1 MVAPKNRPV
10 VWSKTRVDDANL
22 AKIRFPN
29 IIFSASKVFD
39 NFIFRCKTR
48 IFFKFATRT
57 KTRSAMV
64 WSKSATRGDIASL
77 HMQNKYVHPT
87 AADLRHLQQ
96 NGRFWH
102 GPVPSLARLRT
113 GLQGEPPSIAD
124 QNFVYLASLAGD
136 QFLQTMNF
144 MSLVVQVHI
153 GVHDKVKDI
162 WNRHN

>member
-77 HMQNKYVHPT
+77 HMQNKYV
-87 AADLRHLQQ
+87 RQ

-102 GPVPSLARLRT
+102 GPGPSLARLRT

-144 MSLVVQVHI
+144 MSLGVQVHI

-162 WNRHN
+162 WNRHYIHSIVL